1 MNLVP
6 MVIEQSPRGERAYD
20 IYSRLLKERI
30 IFLGSGVNDDVANVI
45 VAQLLFLEAEDPE
58 KDITFYINSPGGSV
72 TAGMAIYD
80 TMQYVKCDIATL
92 CMGQAASMGAFLLAA
107 GADGKRYSLPNARIL
122 IHQPMG
128 GFQGQAT
135 DIDIQAKEILRMK
148 QDLNRLLAQH
158 CKTSLEKVRTDT
170 ERDYFLSAEE
180 AQKYGIID
188 KVLTNRK
195 ELAEG
200 K

>member
-1 MNLVP
+1 
-6 MVIEQSPRGERAYD
+6 
-20 IYSRLLKERI
+20 
-30 IFLGSGVNDDVANVI
+30 
-45 VAQLLFLEAEDPE
+45 
-58 KDITFYINSPGGSV
+58 
-72 TAGMAIYD
+72 
-80 TMQYVKCDIATL
+80 
-92 CMGQAASMGAFLLAA
+92 
-107 GADGKRYSLPNARIL
+107 
-122 IHQPMG
+122 
-128 GFQGQAT
+128 
-135 DIDIQAKEILRMK
+135 MK